1 MNLNITNLQLQ
12 TNIYS
17 IQADFDTLAN
27 AKNYLQV
34 QLNSTLNTTLSQAI
48 QLNEEIATDT
58 IYEENQQLV
67 NEIYLNML
75 LSDDWV
81 LDSADQQIVSD
92 IASQC
97 ALLGGDA
104 VYRARA
110 LMALY
115 NQAVFNDDSICSQA
129 MEQYQSSGNSKLNE
143 FQIYIQPNPG
153 SEWITIQCNSQEVKI
168 KNLIFRE
175 LSGKPIHTIY
185 FKESQNLIELNI
197 SDLNPGI
204 LLLELELTNGIILNR
219 KILKI

>member
-1 MNLNITNLQLQ
+1 MLFGFSILVSLPPIGLTE
-12 TNIYS
+12 YS
-17 IQADFDTLAN
+17 FPFF
-27 AKNYLQV
+27 
-34 QLNSTLNTTLSQAI
+34 ST
-48 QLNEEIATDT
+48 E
-58 IYEENQQLV
+58 
-67 NEIYLNML
+67 
-75 LSDDWV
+75 
-81 LDSADQQIVSD
+81 
-92 IASQC
+92 
-97 ALLGGDA
+97 
-104 VYRARA
+104 
-110 LMALY
+110 
-115 NQAVFNDDSICSQA
+115 
-129 MEQYQSSGNSKLNE
+129 NE